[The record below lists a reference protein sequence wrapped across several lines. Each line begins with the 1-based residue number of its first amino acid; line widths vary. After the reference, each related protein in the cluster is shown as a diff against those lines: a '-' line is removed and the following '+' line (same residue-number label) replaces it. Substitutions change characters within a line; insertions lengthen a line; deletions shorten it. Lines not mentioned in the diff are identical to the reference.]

1 MLAEKRY
8 SSILE
13 LLSQKGTVH
22 TAELVEA
29 LGVSSETVR
38 KDLEQL
44 DRQGKLRRIHGGAV
58 SLQPDPPATPRVGY
72 IALSTRNTL
81 HMEQKQRIARRAAS
95 MVEEGQVV
103 ALDHGSTSQVLAQAL
118 AARFDRLT
126 VVTNSIQNAL
136 ILADKPGFTV
146 ILTGGILSRDEL
158 TLVNDFPTGLL
169 DYVHVDILFLTVTG
183 IDPAAG
189 LTDQRLGEISVQ
201 NQMRSVAGR
210 VIVVADS
217 SKFGRAS
224 LVRLCPISAVEAI
237 ITDTDVDPAKAAAVE
252 ACGARLILV

>member
-1 MLAEKRY
+1 MLAKKRY
-8 SSILE
+8 SIILE
-13 LLSQKGTVH
+13 MLEQEGTVH
-22 TAELVEA
+22 TAELVAA

-38 KDLEQL
+38 KDLEEL

-58 SLQPDPPATPRVGY
+58 PLPPEAPAAPMVGY
-72 IALSTRNTL
+72 VALSTRNTL
-81 HMEQKQRIARRAAS
+81 HMEQKQRIARRAAAL
-95 MVEEGQVV
+95 VEEGQVV
-103 ALDHGSTSQVLAQAL
+103 ALDYGSTSQVLAQAL

-146 ILTGGILSRDEL
+146 ILTGGILSRDER
-158 TLVNDFPTGLL
+158 TLVNDFPTGIL

-189 LTDQRLGEISVQ
+189 LTDQRLGEISMQ
-201 NQMRSVAGR
+201 NQMRNAAGR
-210 VIVVADS
+210 VVVVADS

-224 LVRLCPISAVEAI
+224 LVRICPISAVEAI
-237 ITDTDVDPAKAAAVE
+237 ITDSGVDPEKAAAVE
-252 ACGARLILV
+252 ACGAKLIIV